1 MAIEESPVAGRRSV
15 ARVAIA
21 VVAVL
26 VGGALGWAASVVF
39 TPPKDVLDSTAYT
52 YVEVAQGEVGSSIN
66 LNTVAEW
73 TTIPIGSNK
82 AAGTVTSVK
91 VAAGDQVKQGSTLY
105 TVDLRP
111 VKIAK
116 GAVPAFRALT
126 QGVTGPDVKQL
137 QRMLKTLG
145 YYKGSLDGS
154 FSWSTTSAVR
164 AWQKKSGVAQDG
176 VVQPGDVIFV
186 PDLPT
191 RVSLDATLVSRGATL
206 VGGEKVLSGLPA
218 TPSFRVPISDQQAGL
233 MPTGTRVEIA
243 GTDGGQWEGYVVE
256 RTTDENG
263 SVSAVLAGKDDAPIC
278 ADACGSI
285 PVDSQSFFAS
295 RIVTIEAVSGLT
307 VPSAALLT
315 LADGS
320 IVVIDDTGEQFT
332 VSITQSARGMSVID
346 GVSAGTKVRVP
357 ASVNGG

>member
-1 MAIEESPVAGRRSV
+1 MAVDESFPGRSAWAVRGSIALVA
-15 ARVAIA
+15 AI
-21 VVAVL
+21 
-26 VGGALGWAASVVF
+26 VGVALGWAASVVF

-82 AAGTVTSVK
+82 ASGTVTSVK
-91 VAAGDQVKQGSTLY
+91 VSAGDQVKQGSTLY

-116 GAVPAFRALT
+116 GSVPAFRSLS
-126 QGVTGPDVKQL
+126 QGLTGPDVKQL

-145 YYKGSLDGS
+145 YYRGKLDGS
-154 FSWSTTSAVR
+154 YSWSTTSAVR
-164 AWQKKSGVAQDG
+164 AWQKKSGVVQDG
-176 VVQPGDVIFV
+176 VVQAGDLIFV

-191 RVSLDATLVSRGATL
+191 RVSLDATLVTRGATL
-206 VGGEKVLSGLPA
+206 VGGEKVLSGLPT
-218 TPSFRVPISDQQAGL
+218 TPSFSVPISDQQAGL
-233 MPTGTRVEIA
+233 MPTGTRVEIS
-243 GTDGGQWEGYVVE
+243 GTDGAKWEGYVVD

-263 SVSAVLAGKDDAPIC
+263 SVSAVLAGKDDAAIC
-278 ADACGSI
+278 GDACGSI

-320 IVVIDDTGEQFT
+320 IVVIDNSGEQIPVT
-332 VSITQSARGMSVID
+332 ITQSARGMSVID

-357 ASVNGG
+357 ASANGG

>member
-1 MAIEESPVAGRRSV
+1 MTVDESFSRGRVWLRRGS
-15 ARVAIA
+15 IA
-21 VVAVL
+21 LVSLL
-26 VGGALGWAASVVF
+26 VGAALGWAASVVF

-82 AAGTVTSVK
+82 ASGTVTSVT
-91 VAAGDQVKQGSTLY
+91 VSAGDKVKQGSTLY

-116 GAVPAFRALT
+116 GSVPAFRTLS
-126 QGVTGPDVKQL
+126 QGISGPDVKQL

-145 YYKGSLDGS
+145 YFTGATDGS

-164 AWQKKSGVAQDG
+164 AWQKKSGVTQDG
-176 VVQPGDVIFV
+176 VVQQGDLIFV
-186 PDLPT
+186 PQLPT
-191 RVSLDATLVSRGATL
+191 RVSLDATLVSRGVTL
-206 VGGEKVLSGLPA
+206 VGGEKVLAGLPGA
-218 TPSFRVPISDQQAGL
+218 PSFSVPISDQQAGL
-233 MPTGTRVEIA
+233 MPMGTRVEIS
-243 GTDGGQWEGYVVE
+243 GTDGAQWEGYVVD
-256 RTTDENG
+256 RATDENG
-263 SVSAVLAGKDDAPIC
+263 SVSAILAGKGDAAIC
-278 ADACGSI
+278 AEACGTI

-295 RIVTIEAVSGLT
+295 RIVTIEAVTGLT

-320 IVVIDDTGEQFT
+320 IVVIDDTGEQIPVT
-332 VSITQSARGMSVID
+332 LMQSARGMSVIE
-346 GVSAGTKVRVP
+346 GASAGTKVRVP
-357 ASVNGG
+357 ASANGG

>member
-1 MAIEESPVAGRRSV
+1 MTVDESFSARRPWV
-15 ARVAIA
+15 TRAVIA
-21 VVAVL
+21 LVAVL
-26 VGGALGWAASVVF
+26 IGASLGWAASVVF

-82 AAGTVTSVK
+82 ASGTVTSVK
-91 VAAGDQVKQGSTLY
+91 LSAGDQVKQGSTLY

-116 GAVPAFRALT
+116 GSVPAFRSLS
-126 QGVTGPDVKQL
+126 QGLTGPDVKQL

-145 YYKGSLDGS
+145 YYRGKLDGS
-154 FSWSTTSAVR
+154 YSWSTTSAVR
-164 AWQKKSGVAQDG
+164 AWQKKSGVVQDG
-176 VVQPGDVIFV
+176 VVQAGDLIFV

-191 RVSLDATLVSRGATL
+191 RVSLDATLVARGATL

-218 TPSFRVPISDQQAGL
+218 TPSFSVPISDQQAGL
-233 MPTGTRVEIA
+233 MPTGTRVEIS
-243 GTDGGQWEGYVVE
+243 GTDGAQWEGYVVD

-278 ADACGSI
+278 ADACGTI
-285 PVDSQSFFAS
+285 PVDTQSFFAS

-320 IVVIDDTGEQFT
+320 IVVIDDTGEQFA

-357 ASVNGG
+357 ASANGG